1 MSNAEQMSFEAQP
14 AVGPMHRPSILLPL
28 LLSMALGEWLLAR
41 AMAGPILCRAAPPP
55 PGLARSALDAVHCTS
70 IVTTDRQLE
79 EDAFSW
85 TAPHGPGIN
94 TLHQLTDLLGVSL
107 AGIDGDRWMGFGFA
121 DQTLVWDGLVIEHRY
136 RRLLEAQSSPVP
148 LRVADQAN
156 PYN

>member
-1 MSNAEQMSFEAQP
+1 MAACQGHGWADP
-14 AVGPMHRPSILLPL
+14 LPCR
-28 LLSMALGEWLLAR
+28 ATAAR
-41 AMAGPILCRAAPPP
+41 AGPFR
-55 PGLARSALDAVHCTS
+55 PGRRPLHVNRHHRQASAS
-70 IVTTDRQLE
+70 
-79 EDAFSW
+79 SW

-94 TLHQLTDLLGVSL
+94 ALHQLTDLLGVSL